1 MSSFRILSL
10 ALAGSVLVS
19 SVVAPAFAQGV
30 ITEKRLSAALVSE
43 AVATAVAAC
52 AAQGYR
58 VTAVLVD
65 MGGLRQGLLRGD
77 GAALHSVEG
86 AYMKAYTSVT
96 YREDTGVL
104 QGRLKDGQMSGFQM
118 KLPNIA
124 VQDGAVS
131 IKIDNVAIG
140 ALGVSGAPGGDKDTA
155 CAKAGIDKISDRMK

>member
-1 MSSFRILSL
+1 MASFRVLSL
-10 ALAGSVLVS
+10 ALAGLLAGST
-19 SVVAPAFAQGV
+19 AFAQGV
-30 ITEKRLSAALVSE
+30 ITEKRLSATLVSE

-52 AAQGYR
+52 AAQGYN

-65 MGGLRQGLLRGD
+65 MGGLRQGQLRGD
-77 GAALHSVEG
+77 GAALHTMEG

-96 YREDTGVL
+96 YREDTGVV
-104 QGRLKDGQMSGFQM
+104 QGRLKDGQMNGFQM

-124 VQDGAVS
+124 VQDGAAV

-155 CAKAGIDKISDRMK
+155 CAKAGIAKISDRMK